1 MLYMTK
7 SKQYKFDNKGDTI
20 VEDSTYFCGTTQR
33 NEAKTKLESSMR
45 VFSPH
50 SSRELSAIIPIQMW
64 LLCDYQVFRKCW
76 FTDKAVVSVL

>member
-33 NEAKTKLESSMR
+33 NEAKTKLESSI
-45 VFSPH
+45 

>member
-7 SKQYKFDNKGDTI
+7 SKQHKFDNKGDTI

-33 NEAKTKLESSMR
+33 NEAKPKLESSMR
-45 VFSPH
+45 
-50 SSRELSAIIPIQMW
+50 
-64 LLCDYQVFRKCW
+64 VFRKCW